1 LTKSISAD
9 RRHVLYGVKIIIERQ
24 PIDNIWQ
31 SHRWVIH
38 DLVPLNLRAGDG
50 LPPSN
55 DIHFERLRQVK
66 SGKESLSLFIAE
78 ASLDLHGAE
87 AEAYADNLASAEPS
101 IYAVFRKNEDD
112 DDNSDEEVD
121 IHLAEISLSPY
132 NIQDYEDCGEDQVEK
147 LPLHGPIADF
157 VKDFVDVHFK
167 PEPFIKRKRD
177 KARVERDQMG
187 QADPRLKTQGNAF
200 RIPSNKKRLD
210 DYH

>member
-1 LTKSISAD
+1 MTKSISAD

-177 KARVERDQMG
+177 KARIERDQMG

-200 RIPSNKKRLD
+200 KIPSNKKRLD

>member
-1 LTKSISAD
+1 MTKSISAG

-66 SGKESLSLFIAE
+66 SGQESLSLFIAE

>member
-1 LTKSISAD
+1 MTKSISAD

-177 KARVERDQMG
+177 KARLERDQMA

-200 RIPSNKKRLD
+200 KIPSNKKRLD